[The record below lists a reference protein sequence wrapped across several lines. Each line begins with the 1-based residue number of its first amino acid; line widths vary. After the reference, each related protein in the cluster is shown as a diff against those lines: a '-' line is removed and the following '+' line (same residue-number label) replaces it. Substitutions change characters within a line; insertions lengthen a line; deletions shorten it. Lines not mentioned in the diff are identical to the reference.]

1 MWEFGYQERYAL
13 LDRGFVE
20 HAIEN
25 SKKRCAA
32 NPGPVGIID
41 AAGYLAHELARVQA
55 FREGNHRTAHVVCQT
70 FLHNNGLGLLSP
82 IGFDDDELAEHIQGT
97 GVKGKCVYGP
107 EDTIALFRRR
117 LLAIASGQPWKR

>member
-41 AAGYLAHELARVQA
+41 AAGHLAHELARVQA
-55 FREGNHRTAHVVCQT
+55 FRAKETIERRVVCQT

-82 IGFDDDELAEHIQGT
+82 DWL
-97 GVKGKCVYGP
+97 
-107 EDTIALFRRR
+107 
-117 LLAIASGQPWKR
+117 